1 MNASFHNIQAWRCL
15 WLQNRRVEEKSQHR
29 LRWNVIEKKWG
40 ENVLPV
46 EGVIKQTIADQGR
59 TQAWVVDTMNAINP
73 ELNMNRVKF
82 NRIVTAGERKLSGNE
97 LIALCRILDLS
108 LEDFY

>member
-1 MNASFHNIQAWRCL
+1 MRP
-15 WLQNRRVEEKSQHR
+15 VEE
-29 LRWNVIEKKWG
+29 
-40 ENVLPV
+40 
-46 EGVIKQTIADQGR
+46 VIKQTISDQGR
-59 TQAWVVDTMNAINP
+59 TQAWVADTMNAINP